1 MKKAVIIS
9 CLLVLLSSSMV
20 FAQSEKKGTII
31 GTFGIGGGVGTVVET
46 ASQLSFIL
54 DLNLINQTGLTLC
67 LTNIVSVRSG
77 ALGPTQNAMF
87 GIGYTYIRDKWNIGG
102 TVIAAPT
109 SQDLLLGGKINGGYF
124 FANDLGV
131 TGTITHRR
139 TVGISDG
146 GLLTMVDVFAGISI
160 RFF

>member
-1 MKKAVIIS
+1 MKKAVIVF
-9 CLLVLLSSSMV
+9 CLLALLPSSMV

-31 GTFGIGGGVGTVVET
+31 GTFGIGVGVGTVVET
-46 ASQLSFIL
+46 ASQISFIL

-124 FANDLGV
+124 FTNNIGVSGIVTYRQTIGIVSDL
-131 TGTITHRR
+131 
-139 TVGISDG
+139 S
-146 GLLTMVDVFAGISI
+146 MFDVFAGISL
-160 RFF
+160 RF